1 MNRELQH
8 NFSAAHGHAVYNSE
22 GRRKKAQKTIAVL
35 QDHFGSLNDKA
46 ALDIGCAAGLS
57 SKWYAQSVQSL
68 VAIDIDTPAVS
79 YAQQHND
86 EENLTFA
93 IMDSQRIGCRDESFD
108 IVICNH
114 IYEHVP
120 DARELMAEIH
130 RVLRPG
136 GACFFGAGNRLS
148 LMEPHY
154 HLPLLSVVPKF
165 MAHWYLS
172 LAGRGSHYYET
183 HFTYW
188 GLRKLVASFELIDY
202 TESVVR
208 DPKRFNADDVIKEG
222 SRLQSVYLKIFRIA
236 YWACPTYVWLLK
248 KPADGDPALSG

>member
-8 NFSAAHGHAVYNSE
+8 NFSAAHGHAVYNAA
-22 GRRKKAQKTIAVL
+22 GRRKKAMKTISVL
-35 QDHFGSLNDKA
+35 QDHLGTLDDKQ

-57 SKWYAQSVQSL
+57 SKWYAQAVGTL
-68 VAIDIDTPAVS
+68 LGIDIDAPAVS
-79 YAQQHND
+79 YANQHNT
-86 EENLTFA
+86 EPNLAFA

-120 DARELMAEIH
+120 DSRRLLAEIH

-136 GACFFGAGNRLS
+136 GVCFFGAGNRLS

-165 MAHWYLS
+165 MAHWYLR
-172 LAGRGSHYYET
+172 LAGRGARYYET
-183 HFTYW
+183 HLTYW
-188 GLRKLVASFELIDY
+188 GLRRLVSSFDLVDY

-208 DPKRFNADDVIKEG
+208 HPTRFNADDVISDG
-222 SRLQSVYLKIFRIA
+222 SRLQKLYLTLLRVA
-236 YWACPTYVWLLK
+236 YWACPTYIWLLRK
-248 KPADGDPALSG
+248 TAAGPLG